1 MHPFPNIPPD
11 MLSEVIEGVGA
22 LIGLALATAVGYL
35 VRAMR
40 ALHDR
45 QKDTDSNVTKAL
57 KTLSKDSAEVKAQVV
72 NSHKT
77 ILRDDLDNITKI
89 AQDASAAAKGTAHR
103 VDRIQPVLTELVKAV
118 DDLRESVHE
127 MRRDSQVERKRTNAL
142 FEAVDKLDNTREDKE
157 NCTRCN

>member
-1 MHPFPNIPPD
+1 MQPFPNIPAD
-11 MLSEVIEGVGA
+11 MVSEVIEGVGA
-22 LIGLALATAVGYL
+22 LIGLALATIVGYL

-45 QKDTDSNVTKAL
+45 QKDTDSTVTDAL
-57 KTLSKDSAEVKAQVV
+57 KTLSKDSAEMKKQVV

-77 ILRDDLDNITKI
+77 ILRDDLDNIAKI
-89 AQDASAAAKGTAHR
+89 AQDALEASTGTSHR
-103 VDRIQPVLTELVKAV
+103 VDRIQPMLTELTKSV
-118 DDLRESVHE
+118 DDLRESIHE